1 MELRKENE
9 APEIRL
15 ESTDIRRTGAAIRQG
30 RRAAGA
36 GAGGVARAAGA
47 ARNAVK
53 YVALDRQQKKAL
65 DYLSGEQMKQWK
77 SYSRRE
83 QKRIL
88 ASAARTAEKWE
99 RTGMVQG
106 GWNNAEAAADTI
118 LPEQETGMPD
128 ITAQRQK
135 MPVAA
140 KAEKT
145 PVRNRAERNE
155 RFRMVR
161 VKTGYPDALREGRR
175 KPPVIVK
182 AELTAAMRQTEGQAV
197 FLMPHGRV
205 VRRAVTGAEGQKIP
219 VSIKAER
226 TFIRSRTE
234 ENGRFRSV
242 YAETGHQDIFRERRR
257 KPPVIVK
264 AELTMARK
272 KKDGQTV
279 YFLPR
284 GRAGRRAAAAEEGQ
298 KVSSGKYPG
307 FALYRKMDALP
318 RGRHI
323 VKGVHGGDVVFYEP
337 RRDRAVKKADR
348 IMRDQRKAAK
358 REAGKEKVFW
368 RTFTSMLDRD
378 IRRKEQ
384 MDQVH
389 RRERMEL
396 AEHEAE
402 THRRVSRTVFFL
414 PRAAAEMFRQKLII
428 ALQKA
433 AAGMLKFLAPA
444 LVPLLLVIILV
455 AVMGCLLGGISGS
468 NGYSAAGQEIVAYA
482 EQFIGV
488 TKYVWGAGRGG
499 GDDWQDYADCSSFVH
514 GVFAHFGYEI
524 GGVTYDMINSGTLV
538 SSIEEAVPG
547 DIILF
552 IDGSSPEHVGLYA
565 GDNRMIHCAG
575 GPENYSPATA
585 GTGVCW
591 GNPYSDGR
599 PFQVRRI
606 VQDVVYGEGGHRK
619 DRTNYTQAQKELI
632 WAIVAQEDNGSYE
645 GALAVISS
653 AMNRTDSPSWS
664 FCGSNALE
672 QLTAPG
678 QYCYSIDNY
687 WRARLNGNVPD
698 YVKRAVSDC
707 LDGGVRNHPYTCFRS
722 TKGSATGPDA
732 VQIGGN
738 WFFGN

>member
-15 ESTDIRRTGAAIRQG
+15 ESTDIRRAGAAIRQG

-36 GAGGVARAAGA
+36 GMGGVARAAGA

-53 YVALDRQQKKAL
+53 YAALDKQQKRAL
-65 DYLSGEQMKQWK
+65 NYLSGEQMKQWK

-88 ASAARTAEKWE
+88 ASTARTAEKWE
-99 RTGMVQG
+99 QTGIMQDSG
-106 GWNNAEAAADTI
+106 NRKEAAGDTVMSG
-118 LPEQETGMPD
+118 QDAGRQD
-128 ITAQRQK
+128 STAQRKKVPGEVQGK
-135 MPVAA
+135 KGREKRTPVPLRAERRNGQAQGMPV
-140 KAEKT
+140 
-145 PVRNRAERNE
+145 PVREGRASAENRAERIR
-155 RFRMVR
+155 RFRMIR
-161 VKTGYPDALREGRR
+161 AEAGYPDALRQRRR
-175 KPPVIVK
+175 KSPVIAK
-182 AELTAAMRQTEGQAV
+182 AELTVTRQKT
-197 FLMPHGRV
+197 
-205 VRRAVTGAEGQKIP
+205 
-219 VSIKAER
+219 
-226 TFIRSRTE
+226 
-234 ENGRFRSV
+234 
-242 YAETGHQDIFRERRR
+242 
-257 KPPVIVK
+257 
-264 AELTMARK
+264 
-272 KKDGQTV
+272 DGQTV

-284 GRAGRRAAAAEEGQ
+284 GR
-298 KVSSGKYPG
+298 
-307 FALYRKMDALP
+307 
-318 RGRHI
+318 HI
-323 VKGVHGGDVVFYEP
+323 VKDVHGEDVVFYEP

-358 REAGKEKVFW
+358 REAGKERVFW

-414 PRAAAEMFRQKLII
+414 PRAAAEMLRQKLII
-428 ALQKA
+428 TLQKA
-433 AAGMLKFLAPA
+433 VAGMLKFLAPA

-455 AVMGCLLGGISGS
+455 AVMGSLLGGISGS

-524 GGVTYDMINSGTLV
+524 GGVTYDMVNSGTLV

-552 IDGSSPEHVGLYA
+552 FSGGSPEHVGLYA
-565 GDNRMIHCAG
+565 GEGRMIHCSG
-575 GPENYSPATA
+575 GPQNYSPETA

-591 GNPYSDGR
+591 GDPYSDGR

-619 DRTNYTQAQKELI
+619 DRTDYTQAQKELI

-678 QYCYSIDNY
+678 QYCYSIDDY

-722 TKGSATGPDA
+722 TKGSETGQDA

>member
-182 AELTAAMRQTEGQAV
+182 AELT
-197 FLMPHGRV
+197 
-205 VRRAVTGAEGQKIP
+205 
-219 VSIKAER
+219 
-226 TFIRSRTE
+226 
-234 ENGRFRSV
+234 
-242 YAETGHQDIFRERRR
+242 
-257 KPPVIVK
+257 
-264 AELTMARK
+264 MARK

-298 KVSSGKYPG
+298 KVSSGKYLG

-396 AEHEAE
+396 AEHEVE
-402 THRRVSRTVFFL
+402 THRRVSRTVFFP

-468 NGYSAAGQEIVAYA
+468 NGYSAAGREIVAYA

-653 AMNRTDSPSWS
+653 AMNRTDSPPGPSAGATRWS
-664 FCGSNALE
+664 SLPHRDSTVTVLTITGG
-672 QLTAPG
+672 QGLTA
-678 QYCYSIDNY
+678 
-687 WRARLNGNVPD
+687 
-698 YVKRAVSDC
+698 
-707 LDGGVRNHPYTCFRS
+707 TCRI
-722 TKGSATGPDA
+722 T
-732 VQIGGN
+732 
-738 WFFGN
+738 